1 MGGAIL
7 SLDQEKAFDHVDWA
21 FLLRVLRKMNFGD
34 SFCQWI
40 TLFYSHIHSCLLLN
54 GELTEFF
61 PVSRGIRQGC
71 PISQLLYVIV
81 AETIASAIRADP
93 LIDGFT
99 IPGSDPVKL
108 CQYADDT
115 SIIVLSDAS
124 LNAVFALFSRYELAS
139 GAKLNV
145 EKSHGLPFG

>member
-1 MGGAIL
+1 MSQG
-7 SLDQEKAFDHVDWA
+7 V
-21 FLLRVLRKMNFGD
+21 
-34 SFCQWI
+34 
-40 TLFYSHIHSCLLLN
+40 
-54 GELTEFF
+54 
-61 PVSRGIRQGC
+61 RQGC
-71 PISQLLYVIV
+71 LISPLLYVTM

-124 LNAVFALFSRYELAS
+124 LNAVFALFSRYKLAS

-145 EKSHGLPFG
+145 EKSHGLLVGSWHSRTKLPITLNWSSSSITILGLRARQRCS

>member
-1 MGGAIL
+1 M
-7 SLDQEKAFDHVDWA
+7 
-21 FLLRVLRKMNFGD
+21 
-34 SFCQWI
+34 
-40 TLFYSHIHSCLLLN
+40 
-54 GELTEFF
+54 
-61 PVSRGIRQGC
+61 SRGIRQGC